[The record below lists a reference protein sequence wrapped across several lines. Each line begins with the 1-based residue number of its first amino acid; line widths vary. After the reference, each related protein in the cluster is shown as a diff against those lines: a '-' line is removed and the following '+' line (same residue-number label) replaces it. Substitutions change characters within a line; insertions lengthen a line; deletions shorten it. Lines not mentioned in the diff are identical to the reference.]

1 MHSCIK
7 LFYKRATFSLTS
19 RIHRYK
25 YECPLENIQQII
37 AGCIRN
43 NPRDQK
49 LLYNKYYGYCLKI
62 VFRYVYRYDKA
73 VDIVNDGYVKVFRHF
88 DKFSNSDA
96 EHAERM
102 LMGWIRTIMVNT
114 AIDHLRKHE
123 FVPEIG
129 GNFDAVWAAETSSM
143 TSDQSCLYKELV
155 GEIRKLPPGYRAVF
169 NMFVIDGFTHHE
181 IATRLGIS
189 EGTSKSNLSK
199 ARVLL
204 QKIIKKS
211 NEVVA
216 LCG

>member
-1 MHSCIK
+1 M
-7 LFYKRATFSLTS
+7 
-19 RIHRYK
+19 
-25 YECPLENIQQII
+25 ENIQQII
-37 AGCIRN
+37 AGCIRS

-88 DKFSNSDA
+88 DKFSNSDT
-96 EHAERM
+96 EHVERM

-155 GEIRKLPPGYRAVF
+155 AEIRKLPPGYRAVF
-169 NMFVIDGFTHHE
+169 NMFVIDGFTHQE
-181 IATRLGIS
+181 IAARLGIS